1 MKIPKNQLISPE
13 NRDLEPFYTLPS
25 RGLAIGW
32 LASAIVAI
40 GIWPV
45 IGPPVGFE
53 PQETKWAIIGAVLA
67 AAIGGLG
74 LLILMPWKP
83 RRSGDLPTYWLA
95 ATTGRLLLI
104 PGVAFLLYSA
114 TQPPDK
120 PYVLGLAVAS
130 LALLMVEV
138 PLIAK
143 AMLRQITLEESAA
156 RASEASESSDG

>member
-1 MKIPKNQLISPE
+1 MKIPENMLFEAK
-13 NRDLEPFYTLPS
+13 NRDSEPLYTLPS
-25 RGLAIGW
+25 RALAIGW
-32 LASAIVAI
+32 LVSESIAV
-40 GIWPV
+40 GIWPL
-45 IGPPVGFE
+45 IGPAVGFDARG
-53 PQETKWAIIGAVLA
+53 TRWALIGALLA
-67 AAIGGLG
+67 ATIGGLG
-74 LLILMPWKP
+74 LIALMPWKP

-156 RASEASESSDG
+156 RASEASESSGG

>member
-1 MKIPKNQLISPE
+1 MKIPKNMLFE
-13 NRDLEPFYTLPS
+13 AKNRDSEPLYTLPS
-25 RGLAIGW
+25 RALAIGW
-32 LASAIVAI
+32 LISESIAV
-40 GIWPV
+40 GIWPL
-45 IGPPVGFE
+45 
-53 PQETKWAIIGAVLA
+53 IGALLA
-67 AAIGGLG
+67 ATIGGLG
-74 LLILMPWKP
+74 LIALMPWKP

>member
-1 MKIPKNQLISPE
+1 MKIPENQLRGPE
-13 NRDLEPFYTLPS
+13 NRDSEPFYTLPS
-25 RGLAIGW
+25 RALGVGW
-32 LASAIVAI
+32 LVSAIVAI

-45 IGPPVGFE
+45 IGPAIGFE
-53 PQETKWAIIGAVLA
+53 PRSTQWAIIGAVLA

-74 LLILMPWKP
+74 LLVLMPWKP

-114 TQPPDK
+114 AHPPDK
-120 PYVLGLAVAS
+120 PYVLGLAGAS
-130 LALLMVEV
+130 LALLAVEV

-156 RASEASESSDG
+156 KVREASESSDG